1 MEIKNMTLED
11 SKQIQ
16 DFSEFDDFWN
26 TNIFAQDIAS
36 KNALYYQAVDQGEV
50 VGILG
55 SSKILDIVEIRNIVV
70 KKNKR
75 KQGIGSKLLA
85 YFVQEMKLDDI
96 IQRIELEVSEKNQ
109 IAILLYQKQG
119 FQVVGKRPNYYAKD
133 EDAILMNLEMKK

>member
-36 KNALYYQAVDQGEV
+36 KKALYYQVVDQGEV

-85 YFVQEMKLDDI
+85 YFVQEMKQDDT

>member
-85 YFVQEMKLDDI
+85 YFVQEMKQDDT